1 MAVLLSAKAG
11 FRARNII
18 RDVGNI
24 HIGER
29 ATQEDVTILL
39 GLCVPDNSFKIHG
52 TKTDKTERRKG
63 TNPQLYLV
71 I

>member
-1 MAVLLSAKAG
+1 MAVLISDKAG
-11 FRARNII
+11 FRVRNII
-18 RDVGNI
+18 GDVGNI

-52 TKTDKTERRKG
+52 TKIDKTERRKG
-63 TNPQLYLV
+63 TNPRLYLV